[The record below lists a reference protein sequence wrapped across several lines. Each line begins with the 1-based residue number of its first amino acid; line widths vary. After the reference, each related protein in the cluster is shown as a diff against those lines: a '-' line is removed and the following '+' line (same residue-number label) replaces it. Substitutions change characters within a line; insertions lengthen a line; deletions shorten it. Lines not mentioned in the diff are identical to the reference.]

1 MADSRTTTDPPDTPA
16 TEPTTEADEPTHDG
30 RAGPKGPT
38 GLRRGRWFSVLRRTV
53 SAARVDGLTD
63 WAATLTFYAV
73 LSIFPALI
81 ALVSIL
87 GLVSDSA
94 ASSLTDSLTSLMPGT
109 GSDIVTGAI
118 DDITASGGAA
128 GLALILGLAGA
139 LWTASGYTGAFTRA
153 SNDIYDVEEGRPFWK
168 LKPIQIATT
177 AVMVL
182 MLAACGLAVVI
193 TGPVA
198 EEIGSL
204 IGMGDVAVDI
214 WDIAKWPVIALVVAT
229 LLATLYWA
237 APNVRQPGFRWI
249 TPGSVLAVALWLIAS
264 GAFAF
269 FVANFSSYN
278 ATYGALAGVVVFLI
292 WLWLTNIAVL
302 LGAEFNAELERQREL
317 QGGVAE
323 DDTLSLEHR
332 EEPDD
337 QHPERDSHDRKA
349 KGVGNATRG

>member
-1 MADSRTTTDPPDTPA
+1 MADTQTSTRAPDTPA
-16 TEPTTEADEPTHDG
+16 EEPTAPADEYADDEHADEEHP
-30 RAGPKGPT
+30 GPDSPT
-38 GLRRGRWFSVLRRTV
+38 GLRRRRWPRVLKRTV
-53 SAARVDGLTD
+53 TGFRDDGLTD
-63 WAATLTFYAV
+63 WAAALTYYSV

-94 ASSLTDSLTSLMPGT
+94 TSSLTDSLTTLMPGT
-109 GSDIVTGAI
+109 GADIVNGAI

-128 GLALILGLAGA
+128 GLGLILGLAGA
-139 LWTASGYTGAFTRA
+139 LWTASGYTGAFARA
-153 SNDIYDVEEGRPFWK
+153 SNAIYDVEEGRPFWK
-168 LKPIQIATT
+168 LKPIQITIT

-182 MLAACGLAVVI
+182 MLAVCGLAVVL

-198 EEIGSL
+198 EEIGGL
-204 IGMGDVAVDI
+204 IGMGDTAVDI

-229 LLATLYWA
+229 MLAVLYWA

-249 TPGSVLAVALWLIAS
+249 SPGSVLAVAMWLIAS

-278 ATYGALAGVVVFLI
+278 ATYGALAGVVVFLV
-292 WLWLTNIAVL
+292 WLWITNIAVL
-302 LGAEFNAELERQREL
+302 LGAEFNSELERAREL

-323 DDTLSLEHR
+323 DDTLALEHR
-332 EEPDD
+332 DEPDG
-337 QHPERDSHDRKA
+337 DRGA
-349 KGVGNATRG
+349 GVENASRG